1 MEAKFMEMIYQTHAA
16 NAKAAK
22 FPADDD
28 PNRNSDDS
36 KGPAKVADVEMVSE
50 EDECELKMPAK
61 EVEAEMEV
69 DTCGPESNR
78 GGQEPG
84 AAGGSNAEGDI
95 SQTGETGGASAG
107 VK

>member
-1 MEAKFMEMIYQTHAA
+1 
-16 NAKAAK
+16 
-22 FPADDD
+22 
-28 PNRNSDDS
+28 
-36 KGPAKVADVEMVSE
+36 
-50 EDECELKMPAK
+50 
-61 EVEAEMEV
+61 MEV
-69 DTCGPESNR
+69 DTSGTESNR